1 MEEIMQAIKE
11 AEERAAAI
19 KAEAEVRAAEIIAEA
34 EKRAAE
40 TEKNAREVC
49 KAYRATQMKLAAEAA
64 EAQYAETVAEI
75 AAEAR
80 AKKEALAKGVDATVA
95 HVVGRI
101 VNGDC

>member
-19 KAEAEVRAAEIIAEA
+19 KAEAEARAAEIIAEA

-49 KAYRATQMKLAAEAA
+49 KAYRATQMKLAAEA
-64 EAQYAETVAEI
+64 
-75 AAEAR
+75 R

-95 HVVGRI
+95 RVVGRI